1 MKTNNQTI
9 RGVESLNI
17 LINLLT
23 DNSIME
29 NNKYIVNNALYR
41 KILLTNRFD
50 NFIADLKP
58 YYHKSKLNYLDECNT
73 YNKFLTIVRHICSY
87 NNVECVKEVVYEKS
101 KYKPV
106 YYISMNSVDI

>member
-9 RGVESLNI
+9 RGSESLNI

-23 DNSIME
+23 DNSVMD

-41 KILLTNRFD
+41 KILLTNQFD
-50 NFIADLKP
+50 GFIADLKP
-58 YYHKSKLNYLDECNT
+58 YYHKSKLKYLDECNT

-87 NNVECVKEVVYEKS
+87 NKVECVKEVVYEKS

-106 YYISMNSVDI
+106 YYINMNSVNI

>member
-9 RGVESLNI
+9 RGGESLNI

-23 DNSIME
+23 DNSVRE

-41 KILLTNRFD
+41 KILLTNQFD
-50 NFIADLKP
+50 SFITDLKP
-58 YYHKSKLNYLDECNT
+58 YYHKSKLNYLEECNT

-87 NNVECVKEVVYEKS
+87 NNITCVKKVGYEKS
-101 KYKPV
+101 EYKPV
-106 YYISMNSVDI
+106 YYISMNSGDI